1 MQFNIKLQNDFKNNI
16 RREWA
21 LTNGLGGYA
30 GGSVTGAI
38 NRTHQGYLIA
48 SLHAPVQ
55 RYVCFS
61 KTNEK
66 IVTDSRTYDLS
77 SDQFKG
83 GCHTDGIQY
92 IRDFTYDGTI
102 CFTYEAG
109 DITIKKHIALA
120 QGKNLAAVAYEV
132 QNKGEAAKLLITP
145 LMNFREHS
153 ESSTVDS
160 LKFEVQKQEH
170 GFTLIPKAQD
180 DHCIRIAFSG
190 GELIERD
197 DKYICDLEAQTEVDN
212 EVPGLDCAFCPYDVS
227 VDIPASASMHFSIMC
242 DIVPLEACNDNS
254 GTAFAKHLVSDSESA
269 FEILRAQLDYTDEL
283 IKRSGFTDDFAVKL
297 TVAANQFI
305 AHRQSTGYD
314 TVLAGLPWFTDWGR
328 DTMISYTGLTLC
340 TGRFEKAHDI
350 LLTFAKY
357 CKDGLIPNMFP
368 DSGLEPLYNTVDA
381 SLWYFYEEGY
391 LSMLK
396 GYHIYL

>member
-1 MQFNIKLQNDFKNNI
+1 MQFNIKVQNDFKNNI

-66 IVTDSRTYDLS
+66 IVTDSHTYDLS

-92 IRDFTYDGTI
+92 IREFTYDGTI

-160 LKFEVQKQEH
+160 LKFEVKKQEH

-197 DKYICDLEAQTEVDN
+197 YKYICDLEAQTEVDN

-227 VDIPASASMHFSIMC
+227 VDIPASASMHFSVMC

-254 GTAFAKHLVSDSESA
+254 GTAFAKHLVSDNESA

-357 CKDGLIPNMFP
+357 
-368 DSGLEPLYNTVDA
+368 
-381 SLWYFYEEGY
+381 
-391 LSMLK
+391 K
-396 GYHIYL
+396 GQ

>member
-1 MQFNIKLQNDFKNNI
+1 MQFNIKVQNDFKNNI

-66 IVTDSRTYDLS
+66 IVTDSHTYDLS

-83 GCHTDGIQY
+83 GRHTDGIQY
-92 IRDFTYDGTI
+92 ISDFTYDGTI

-160 LKFEVQKQEH
+160 
-170 GFTLIPKAQD
+170 
-180 DHCIRIAFSG
+180 
-190 GELIERD
+190 
-197 DKYICDLEAQTEVDN
+197 
-212 EVPGLDCAFCPYDVS
+212 
-227 VDIPASASMHFSIMC
+227 
-242 DIVPLEACNDNS
+242 
-254 GTAFAKHLVSDSESA
+254 
-269 FEILRAQLDYTDEL
+269 
-283 IKRSGFTDDFAVKL
+283 
-297 TVAANQFI
+297 
-305 AHRQSTGYD
+305 
-314 TVLAGLPWFTDWGR
+314 
-328 DTMISYTGLTLC
+328 
-340 TGRFEKAHDI
+340 
-350 LLTFAKY
+350 
-357 CKDGLIPNMFP
+357 
-368 DSGLEPLYNTVDA
+368 
-381 SLWYFYEEGY
+381 
-391 LSMLK
+391 
-396 GYHIYL
+396 

>member
-1 MQFNIKLQNDFKNNI
+1 MQFNIKVQNDFKNNI

-66 IVTDSRTYDLS
+66 IVTDSHTYDLS

-120 QGKNLAAVAYEV
+120 QGKNLAAVAYEL

-170 GFTLIPKAQD
+170 GFSLIPKAQD

-227 VDIPASASMHFSIMC
+227 VDIPAGASMHFSIMC

-254 GTAFAKHLVSDSESA
+254 GTAFAKHLVSDNESA

-297 TVAANQFI
+297 PVAANQFI
-305 AHRQSTGYD
+305 AHRQSTG
-314 TVLAGLPWFTDWGR
+314 
-328 DTMISYTGLTLC
+328 
-340 TGRFEKAHDI
+340 
-350 LLTFAKY
+350 
-357 CKDGLIPNMFP
+357 
-368 DSGLEPLYNTVDA
+368 
-381 SLWYFYEEGY
+381 
-391 LSMLK
+391 
-396 GYHIYL
+396 

>member
-1 MQFNIKLQNDFKNNI
+1 MQFNLKPQNDFKNNI

-66 IVTDSRTYDLS
+66 IVTDSHTYDLS

-153 ESSTVDS
+153 ESSKS
-160 LKFEVQKQEH
+160 
-170 GFTLIPKAQD
+170 
-180 DHCIRIAFSG
+180 R
-190 GELIERD
+190 
-197 DKYICDLEAQTEVDN
+197 
-212 EVPGLDCAFCPYDVS
+212 
-227 VDIPASASMHFSIMC
+227 SM
-242 DIVPLEACNDNS
+242 A
-254 GTAFAKHLVSDSESA
+254 LVSSQKLMMTTVSA
-269 FEILRAQLDYTDEL
+269 LLFQAGSLLKETTNISVTLRLRPRWTMKCLASTVH
-283 IKRSGFTDDFAVKL
+283 FAHM
-297 TVAANQFI
+297 T
-305 AHRQSTGYD
+305 
-314 TVLAGLPWFTDWGR
+314 
-328 DTMISYTGLTLC
+328 
-340 TGRFEKAHDI
+340 
-350 LLTFAKY
+350 
-357 CKDGLIPNMFP
+357 
-368 DSGLEPLYNTVDA
+368 
-381 SLWYFYEEGY
+381 
-391 LSMLK
+391 
-396 GYHIYL
+396 